1 MYTAFVQETD
11 TVTRHSERRANRFR
25 QAAARRRLQEIR
37 DEQALRNWLTE
48 VWDEQ
53 PALIEA
59 ASNSRIHH
67 TDYRESHHGSSR
79 L

>member
-1 MYTAFVQETD
+1 MYTAFVQKTD
-11 TVTRHSERRANRFR
+11 AVTRHLERRANRFR

-48 VWDEQ
+48 GWDDQ

-59 ASNSRIHH
+59 APNSRIHH
-67 TDYRESHHGSSR
+67 TDYRETSHGSSR

>member
-1 MYTAFVQETD
+1 MNTAFVQKSD
-11 TVTRHSERRANRFR
+11 AVTRHSERRANRFR

-37 DEQALRNWLTE
+37 DEQALQNWLTE

-59 ASNSRIHH
+59 ASYSRFHH
-67 TDYRESHHGSSR
+67 IVTRESNHGSFR